1 MKWPATCR
9 PWMAADRPVI
19 QSAWNSSS
27 FSSLI
32 GGELNEEAF
41 LTRESTCGASRWRQ
55 IYWQLFK
62 KLRCNNFRRLKHQ
75 SISINFITAALLIFL
90 KNWPNI
96 FLNQQRP
103 NRTRW
108 LIRDLVPT
116 SLFGNKKE
124 KPVRS
129 TEIGPSG
136 RRSARWQD
144 SETQKS
150 RSHGEGDTSQSPAVD
165 AEHVGVC
172 AQKKKFP
179 PFSFK
184 IEKKK
189 RFIRWCN
196 R

>member
-62 KLRCNNFRRLKHQ
+62 KLRCNNFRWLKHQ
-75 SISINFITAALLIFL
+75 SISINFKTAALLIFF

-116 SLFGNKKE
+116 SLFGNKKRKTSPLNWNRTQREAQRPMTGQRNTKIPVARRGGHVTIPGCWCRTCRCLRPE
-124 KPVRS
+124 KEV
-129 TEIGPSG
+129 
-136 RRSARWQD
+136 
-144 SETQKS
+144 
-150 RSHGEGDTSQSPAVD
+150 
-165 AEHVGVC
+165 
-172 AQKKKFP
+172 P
-179 PFSFK
+179 PF
-184 IEKKK
+184 
-189 RFIRWCN
+189 FI
-196 R
+196 